1 MSRAVLTIVA
11 TGHEMVHN
19 GRMSA
24 SVPATARA
32 RARAEIT
39 SEIKASARRH
49 VAEAGAAGLSL
60 RAVSRDLGMASSAI
74 YRYFPSR
81 DALLTALI
89 IDAFD
94 SIGESAEDADVE
106 CGGKQPAERWRS
118 VARAVRRWALDNP
131 HEYALVYG
139 SPVPGYV
146 APSDTAAPATRIT
159 NVLVGIMAEASPH
172 TSMLNL
178 PEPDAQTADE
188 LRLVAPGLPAKVIA
202 LGMGLWAQL
211 FGLISLELFG
221 HFETVIENRDA
232 FFDHQLTLAAHSMGL
247 DL

>member
-1 MSRAVLTIVA
+1 M
-11 TGHEMVHN
+11 
-19 GRMSA
+19 
-24 SVPATARA
+24 PATARA

-39 SEIKASARRH
+39 TEIKAAARRQ
-49 VAEAGAAGLSL
+49 VAEVGAPGLSL

-94 SIGESAEDADVE
+94 AVGIVAEQAN
-106 CGGKQPAERWRS
+106 GGLAGSPPEQRWRG
-118 VARAVRRWALDNP
+118 VAHAVRSWAIDNP

-159 NVLVGIMAEASPH
+159 DVLLGILAEAAP
-172 TSMLNL
+172 TIARLDL
-178 PEPDAQTADE
+178 PQPPEQTAVEMGAIVPE
-188 LRLVAPGLPAKVIA
+188 LPPKVTA
-202 LGMGLWAQL
+202 LGIGLWSQL

-221 HFETVIENRDA
+221 HFETVITDRDA
-232 FFDHQLTLAAHSMGL
+232 FFDHQLTLAVHSMGL
-247 DL
+247 DI